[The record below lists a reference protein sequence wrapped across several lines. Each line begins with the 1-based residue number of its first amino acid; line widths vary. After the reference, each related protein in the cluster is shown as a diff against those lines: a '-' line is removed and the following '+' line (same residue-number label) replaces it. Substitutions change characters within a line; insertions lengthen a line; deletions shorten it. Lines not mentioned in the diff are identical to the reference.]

1 MKLLPLFIFW
11 CLWFIVYS
19 TRTVFSPIL
28 PLIEDSLFL
37 THGKAG
43 GLFASLS
50 IGYSL
55 TLLMANRLASL
66 CGFKKTVVIGFV
78 GICLV
83 FFGFQWTESYFSFH
97 ILFFLIGATTGTYIP
112 SILPIITETYDDKH
126 WGKAIGFHD
135 SAASLSIF
143 AAPILMAFGLNYF
156 SWKRL
161 LLILGIISL
170 ILPTFFW
177 KVSIEP
183 KHEMSRK
190 RVRYIDLLK
199 RRTTWIMGILWI
211 FASACC
217 VGTYSILPLYLVKG
231 RGIDFGVANTLFGI
245 SRIGGIFASIFV
257 GFLIDRYGYRRMLA
271 LSQITAGLST
281 LGLSLASTLPL
292 IMITLILQAT
302 LSLTFFPVGLAS
314 LSKLTPLS
322 ERSLTIGVIVSFGV
336 IFGMGI
342 SPFLLGLTA
351 DYFNFQAGI
360 FCLGILTTL
369 SSLLIRFLEGE

>member
-1 MKLLPLFIFW
+1 MKYLPLFIFW

-28 PLIEDSLFL
+28 PLIEDTLFL

-43 GLFASLS
+43 GLFTSLS

-55 TLLMANRLASL
+55 TLLMANRLASVW
-66 CGFKKTVVIGFV
+66 GFKKTVVIGFV

-97 ILFFLIGATTGTYIP
+97 ILFFLLGATTGTYIP
-112 SILPIITETYDDKH
+112 SILSIITETYDHKH

-143 AAPILMAFGLNYF
+143 AVPILMAFGLNYL

-161 LLILGIISL
+161 LLIFGIASL

-183 KHEMSRK
+183 KHEASRQ
-190 RVRYIDLLK
+190 RGRYIDLLK
-199 RRTTWIMGILWI
+199 SRTTWVMGILWI
-211 FASACC
+211 FASASCIG
-217 VGTYSILPLYLVKG
+217 VYSILPLYLIKG
-231 RGIDFGVANTLFGI
+231 RGIEFSVANTLFGI
-245 SRIGGIFASIFV
+245 SRIGGIFASIFI
-257 GFLIDRYGYRRMLA
+257 GFLTDRYGYRRMLI

-281 LGLSLASTLPL
+281 IGLSLASALPL

-302 LSLTFFPVGLAS
+302 LSLTFFPVGLVS

-322 ERSLTIGVIVSFGV
+322 ERSLTIGVIVSFGM

-342 SPFLLGLTA
+342 SPFLLGLIA
-351 DYFNFQAGI
+351 DYFNFQTGI
-360 FCLGILTTL
+360 FWLGILTTL
-369 SSLLIRFLEGE
+369 SSFGVRFLREG